1 MGLIGTDSS
10 LSTFNQQ
17 AVKLGQVPKDKEFY
31 GDIERALANQVGWTL
46 TITNSNY
53 PFYRCVGD

>member
-31 GDIERALANQVGWTL
+31 GDIERALANQVG
-46 TITNSNY
+46 
-53 PFYRCVGD
+53 